1 MQAVYFDGNG
11 VCFDGKENKLP
22 SPKIVELSEITSFLT
37 KSQKE
42 KIFSGYDLK
51 NLAKIFED
59 PSMMITAKS
68 FLANGMNVAKTAR
81 SMYMHRNTLLYRLN
95 AIRRLTGLDLRDFKM
110 ATTFEILHSLYAM
123 K

>member
-1 MQAVYFDGNG
+1 MQTVSYS
-11 VCFDGKENKLP
+11 ENNLNVEEGQAT
-22 SPKIVELSEITSFLT
+22 KIVELAEITSLLT

-42 KIFSGYDLK
+42 KIFSGCDVK

-59 PSMMITAKS
+59 PTMMSTAKS

-81 SMYMHRNTLLYRLN
+81 AMYMHRNTLLYRLN
-95 AIRRLTGLDLRDFKM
+95 AIRRLTGFDLRNFQM
-110 ATTFEILHSLYAM
+110 AVTFEILHSLYIN

>member
-1 MQAVYFDGNG
+1 MRTENLGENNLDTNG
-11 VCFDGKENKLP
+11 EKT
-22 SPKIVELSEITSFLT
+22 PKIVELAEVTSLLT

-42 KIFSGYDLK
+42 KIFSGCDAK

-59 PSMMITAKS
+59 PTMMLTAKS

-81 SMYMHRNTLLYRLN
+81 SMYMHRNTLIYRLN
-95 AIRRLTGLDLRDFKM
+95 SIRRLTGLDLRDFQM
-110 ATTFEILHSLYAM
+110 AVTFEILHSLYAM

>member
-1 MQAVYFDGNG
+1 MHTISYGEDLNSE
-11 VCFDGKENKLP
+11 KEGRA
-22 SPKIVELSEITSFLT
+22 PKIVELTEITSQLT

-42 KIFSGYDLK
+42 KIFSGCDVK

-59 PSMMITAKS
+59 PAMMITAKS
-68 FLANGMNVAKTAR
+68 FLANGMNIAKTAR
-81 SMYMHRNTLLYRLN
+81 STYMHRNTLMYRLN

-110 ATTFEILHSLYAM
+110 AVTFEILHSLYLM

>member
-1 MQAVYFDGNG
+1 MQTLPYG
-11 VCFDGKENKLP
+11 ENNLNFEEEAEK
-22 SPKIVELSEITSFLT
+22 KTRIVELSEITSLMT

-42 KIFSGYDLK
+42 KLFSGYDVK

-59 PSMMITAKS
+59 PAMMVTAKS

-95 AIRRLTGLDLRDFKM
+95 TIRRLTGLDLRDFKM
-110 ATTFEILHSLYAM
+110 AVTFEILHSLYSM

>member
-1 MQAVYFDGNG
+1 MQTLSYG
-11 VCFDGKENKLP
+11 ENNFALQEEKDNK
-22 SPKIVELSEITSFLT
+22 PKIVEIADITSLMT

-42 KIFSGYDLK
+42 KIFSGCDIK

-59 PSMMITAKS
+59 PAMMITAQS

-81 SMYMHRNTLLYRLN
+81 TMYMHRNTLLYRLN
-95 AIRRLTGLDLRDFKM
+95 TIRRLTGLDLRNFEM
-110 ATTFEILHSLYAM
+110 AVTFEILHSLYAM

>member
-1 MQAVYFDGNG
+1 MQTLSYG
-11 VCFDGKENKLP
+11 ENNLNLEEEEGRT
-22 SPKIVELSEITSFLT
+22 PKIVELAEITSLLT

-42 KIFSGYDLK
+42 KIFSGCDVK

-59 PSMMITAKS
+59 PAMMITAKS

-81 SMYMHRNTLLYRLN
+81 AMYMHRNTLLYRLN

-110 ATTFEILHSLYAM
+110 AATFEILHSLYSM